1 MIPKIQIGNS
11 GPAWYLLLPF
21 SNICVQLF
29 WEPPL
34 GLTAQTARASVALE
48 SAARQHRVLSVSR
61 ALQARGT
68 DVRLSTACTALGHRE
83 KGSPATLAKLVF
95 RQILN
100 RLQRR
105 PPSHSPTSTGRGTR
119 RRLLVL
125 GLLHN
130 NGVGNLLTLL
140 CIGKKKTDK
149 KK

>member
-29 WEPPL
+29 REPPL

-48 SAARQHRVLSVSR
+48 SAAHQHCVLSVSQ
-61 ALQARGT
+61 ALQAQGT

-83 KGSPATLAKLVF
+83 KGSPAPLTKLVF
-95 RQILN
+95 CQVLN
-100 RLQRR
+100 HLQRR
-105 PPSHSPTSTGRGTR
+105 APSHSPTSTGRGTR

-130 NGVGNLLTLL
+130 NGVGNLTLL
-140 CIGKKKTDK
+140 CTGKKKTDK

>member
-1 MIPKIQIGNS
+1 MILKVQIGNS

-48 SAARQHRVLSVSR
+48 STAHQHCVLSVSR

-83 KGSPATLAKLVF
+83 KGSPAPLTKLVF
-95 RQILN
+95 RQI

-105 PPSHSPTSTGRGTR
+105 APSHSPTSTGRGTR

-140 CIGKKKTDK
+140 CTGKKKTDK